1 MPGNLANVVIKS
13 PAARAGAG
21 LLVGL
26 LILGGCAMQARVV
39 ADAVRTEARRTAEF
53 SAIVSTERGDL
64 SLVLDA
70 QTAPQAVA
78 AIRTAMQTQGY
89 DGVTI
94 EWIRPHT
101 EIRTG
106 LPRAAGNLD
115 SELDAV
121 VLGLDQQRIEDA
133 GAAMNAI
140 QFELEPAFVRA
151 GAGASV
157 QLREWIATWRRDFDP
172 GFLIGVT
179 RQQINEALGYR
190 YQAGHA
196 SRPARRGSVALVPGK
211 PGTTTLALAILLR
224 DQPKRD
230 GCWVVIGKV
239 VSGLELVDSLSIA
252 PRLHPKSFEPLQPT
266 RITRTHVSGPH
277 SD

>member
-39 ADAVRTEARRTAEF
+39 ADPVRTEARRTAEF

-94 EWIRPHT
+94 EWIRTAHGNPYRLT
-101 EIRTG
+101 
-106 LPRAAGNLD
+106 PRSRGHLA
-115 SELDAV
+115 SELDARA
-121 VLGLDQQRIEDA
+121 LGLHQQHIKDA

-151 GAGASV
+151 GADATA
-157 QLREWIATWRRDFDP
+157 QLREWIATWRQHFEP
-172 GFLIGVT
+172 SFLIGVS

-190 YQAGHA
+190 YQNGHA
-196 SRPARRGSVALVPGK
+196 LTARAPRQRGLVPAK
-211 PGTTTLALAILLR
+211 TR
-224 DQPKRD
+224 QHH
-230 GCWVVIGKV
+230 IG
-239 VSGLELVDSLSIA
+239 LW
-252 PRLHPKSFEPLQPT
+252 PSFCVTSPSVT
-266 RITRTHVSGPH
+266 AAGW
-277 SD
+277 